1 MDRRD
6 FFKNSA
12 VLALGAALPSH
23 VIAQAGTEPGNTDVS
38 AEKDLPLISSA
49 PVLQNYAE
57 NSMGIAFSVSHLA
70 NGFVTFS
77 EKPDLS
83 DGKTVMCGGYR
94 VMDVNDKVMLIR
106 LTGLK
111 PATKYY

>member
-23 VIAQAGTEPGNTDVS
+23 VIAQAGTEPDNTAVS

-77 EKPDLS
+77 EKPDLL
-83 DGKTVMCGGYR
+83 CAE
-94 VMDVNDKVMLIR
+94 
-106 LTGLK
+106 
-111 PATKYY
+111 ATASWMSTTKSC